1 MACTQDC
8 CNFQR
13 GLEFGRQWKQLHSLL
28 QKSILTTTTE
38 HWFCKKIKMLL
49 ALHYKLFNYL
59 NNVKNENDML
69 TCFLL
74 LQKYKKMYK
83 KLHRQQCRRLIMFR
97 NCKK

>member
-1 MACTQDC
+1 
-8 CNFQR
+8 
-13 GLEFGRQWKQLHSLL
+13 
-28 QKSILTTTTE
+28 
-38 HWFCKKIKMLL
+38 MLL
-49 ALHYKLFNYL
+49 ALHYKLFNHL

-69 TCFLL
+69 ACFLL